1 MNETWPGE
9 PAQQGALAGPK
20 PSPTTAGEYITLLAH
35 YHRAEIARMAGWR
48 DRVDRT
54 THWAITAVGAMLSV
68 SLTASSAHHGIILVA
83 MLLVTLLL
91 VIEARR
97 YRFFDVYRTRVRV
110 LERNWYGRIFAAE
123 GGEHA
128 DWLRA
133 MAETLRRPAFQISLQ
148 QALSRRVR
156 RTYGWMYLILLGA
169 WLLKTT
175 AHNPSKMGYSQTV
188 ATFGDWFD
196 NARLGPVP
204 GWAIVAALAGL
215 YGWLLYLALRKYP
228 PRGELAHGEVHF

>member
-1 MNETWPGE
+1 MNETRPVE
-9 PAQQGALAGPK
+9 APAEAALAGPK

-68 SLTASSAHHGIILVA
+68 SLSAPSANHGIMLLA
-83 MLLVTLLL
+83 MLLVALLL

-110 LERNWYGRIFAAE
+110 LERNWYAPIFAGE
-123 GGEHA
+123 GEEHA

-133 MAETLRRPAFQISLQ
+133 MAETLRRPGFQISLN

-175 AHNPSKMGYSQTV
+175 AHNPSKVGYSQTV
-188 ATFGDWFD
+188 ATIGGWFD
-196 NARLGPVP
+196 NARLGPIP
-204 GWAIVAALAGL
+204 GWAIVAAVAAL
-215 YGWLLYLALRKYP
+215 YGWLLYLALRRYP
-228 PRGELAHGEVHF
+228 PSGELAHGEVHF